1 MKTCLL
7 NAQGIIDSEA
17 DDTYVWFPEHGRGN
31 GSFSANATWRALH
44 NYPTEVFWHKGV
56 WFSGRIPK
64 HAFITWIAAR
74 DRMVTRDRLIHWGLR
89 VPANCVLCSFH
100 EESRHHLFFECDFSS
115 QVWSFFISRMHL
127 VSPQGFEEVLRWLKA
142 PSRDSNVNLIVR
154 LIFKQFCT

>member
-1 MKTCLL
+1 MVADALNGEGWWLDRSRSRSLIVTLLKTCLL

-17 DDTYVWFPEHGRGN
+17 DDTYVWFPEPGRGN

-74 DRMVTRDRLIHWGLR
+74 DRMVTRDRLIRWGLR
-89 VPANCVLCSFH
+89 VPANCVL
-100 EESRHHLFFECDFSS
+100 FFFS
-115 QVWSFFISRMHL
+115 
-127 VSPQGFEEVLRWLKA
+127 
-142 PSRDSNVNLIVR
+142 
-154 LIFKQFCT
+154 